1 MNFHFINQDTIF
13 ALALDDVNGETEA
26 EYYKDNEN
34 GDLEDMIDIFTT
46 YISGLEEDENDGM
59 LPMENI
65 MKLYHAQKYL
75 LDLKNMWIK
84 MEDEMSDED
93 HKEFNGK
100 IDEKDKKIKEKNQ
113 KLNLLIRENYDL
125 KKNQKK
131 EKIKAF
137 NLASS
142 LRAYFE
148 VPDDVLWAEMERR
161 GLMAIAGDA
170 VLVE

>member
-1 MNFHFINQDTIF
+1 M
-13 ALALDDVNGETEA
+13 V
-26 EYYKDNEN
+26 
-34 GDLEDMIDIFTT
+34 
-46 YISGLEEDENDGM
+46 
-59 LPMENI
+59 
-65 MKLYHAQKYL
+65 
-75 LDLKNMWIK
+75 DLKNMWIK